1 MAFIK
6 HLLGLIAGAIDGYV
20 IAYFFIAWHPIVI
33 SFFHAPESHV
43 NCNPLLFAAFGG
55 IVGLI
60 LPGLAIITCVLLAI
74 LYMIP

>member
-6 HLLGLIAGAIDGYV
+6 HLLGLIAGTIDGYV
-20 IAYFFIAWHPIVI
+20 IAYFFIAWHPVII
-33 SFFHAPESHV
+33 SFLHAPELNA
-43 NCNPLLFAAFGG
+43 NCNLMLFAAIGG

-60 LPGLAIITCVLLAI
+60 LPGLAIITCVLFAI